1 VLHFK
6 PSAQRGVH
14 RTVIERLLPSQGPN
28 PPHPTANSEKNM
40 FRNADGVESRSSSQ
54 VPRATFGRISFVFF
68 LGAESDYRSIQLSYW
83 NLVASHMKA
92 ANQLNLATG
101 REVLP

>member
-1 VLHFK
+1 
-6 PSAQRGVH
+6 
-14 RTVIERLLPSQGPN
+14 
-28 PPHPTANSEKNM
+28 M
-40 FRNADGVESRSSSQ
+40 FRNADGVASRSFSQ
-54 VPRATFGRISFVFF
+54 LPRATFGRIIFVFF

-83 NLVASHMKA
+83 NPVASHMKA